1 VLLQLSL
8 LCVSCQALF
17 LACLTNKMEKEKL
30 KNQLKDIQ
38 TLIDD
43 IKLESPLDVKEL
55 KRLINERSSIEFKLS
70 LISY

>member
-1 VLLQLSL
+1 
-8 LCVSCQALF
+8 
-17 LACLTNKMEKEKL
+17 MEKEKL

-55 KRLINERSSIEFKLS
+55 KHLINERSGIEFKLS